1 MRGCGMFNGILFSRK
16 PCPEPAAT
24 TCGRC
29 ATAICKKHV
38 RPQRSGPFLCPN
50 CDAYQN
56 DDDWSYS
63 RRDNS
68 WHYRSS
74 SSDAR
79 PVAAGAAAGAAAAD
93 DLSDDDKAGLS
104 TNAAGAWHGPDG
116 AADATDAADSFA
128 DADDGGGDTDDD
140 GGFDAS

>member
-29 ATAICKKHV
+29 GTAICKRHV
-38 RPQRSGPFLCPN
+38 RPQAKGPFLCPN

-56 DDDWSYS
+56 DDDWSFS

-68 WHYRSS
+68 WHYRNS

-79 PVAAGAAAGAAAAD
+79 PVAAGAAAGTAAGAAAN

-104 TNAAGAWHGPDG
+104 TNAAGAWHGPDDISAD
-116 AADATDAADSFA
+116 AADADGDGPDS
-128 DADDGGGDTDDD
+128 DTDDD